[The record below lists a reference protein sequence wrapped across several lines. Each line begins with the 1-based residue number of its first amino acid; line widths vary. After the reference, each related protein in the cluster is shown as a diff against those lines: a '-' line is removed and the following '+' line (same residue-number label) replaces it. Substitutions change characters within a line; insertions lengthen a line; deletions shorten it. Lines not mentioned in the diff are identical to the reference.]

1 MQRLR
6 GPRSDLL
13 TDSLSCGVV
22 AGYLDMTVDE
32 LAHLLADL
40 RARNLVEASDKG
52 LRLTNLT
59 ELERLSDIAD

>member
-1 MQRLR
+1 M
-6 GPRSDLL
+6 
-13 TDSLSCGVV
+13 